1 MKTFKRSCD
10 NRDRNHRILEYM
22 LKQVYERENRT
33 RDITDPQQES
43 TYIMKETTVSVFLY
57 CICVFTIYVSLY
69 NSSSLFYLLRGG
81 SVNTMLSFWKMLN
94 FLQIKYMMCKWLS
107 HVTVITSSHQSENKL
122 FSLLYVLDI

>member
-1 MKTFKRSCD
+1 
-10 NRDRNHRILEYM
+10 M

-94 FLQIKYMMCKWLS
+94 FLQIKYMMCK
-107 HVTVITSSHQSENKL
+107 
-122 FSLLYVLDI
+122 